1 MKMRNKSNLLK
12 VGAVLLVLASLV
24 MAQGARNG
32 TEGASHLLI
41 PQGARYLSGGGAAA
55 TVDGMEAAPRRNRR
69 SYNAFV
75 LRHWSYLLQV
85 VVRPDQHGYI
95 LQLY

>member
-32 TEGASHLLI
+32 TEGA
-41 PQGARYLSGGGAAA
+41 
-55 TVDGMEAAPRRNRR
+55 
-69 SYNAFV
+69 
-75 LRHWSYLLQV
+75 
-85 VVRPDQHGYI
+85 
-95 LQLY
+95 